1 MEGPSRYGP
10 PTTVSCAPRRM
21 AFGSKLVTS
30 SFFLSC
36 SWVRSGLCACD
47 LRWAIIVAVK
57 RKVTSRS
64 LSQGFSEFWG
74 RARGCI
80 GLGGVLQVV
89 AGTNASQY
97 TIAAG
102 RTTHNQHD
110 SFFQLLP
117 EHFLVRQLH
126 TIYHSEW
133 HNSLVEAASSHRSQE
148 LWGTASASIR
158 RGIQPPENVPSAC
171 LRSART

>member
-1 MEGPSRYGP
+1 
-10 PTTVSCAPRRM
+10 VSCAPRRM

-36 SWVRSGLCACD
+36 CWVRSGLCACD

-57 RKVTSRS
+57 RRVASRS
-64 LSQGFSEFWG
+64 PSQGFSGFWG
-74 RARGCI
+74 RAHGCI

-102 RTTHNQHD
+102 RTINTIH
-110 SFFQLLP
+110 FFQLLP
-117 EHFLVRQLH
+117 EHSFIRKLH
-126 TIYHSEW
+126 TIYYSEW
-133 HNSLVEAASSHRSQE
+133 HNSLVEAASSHQKPRIAANCISFNP
-148 LWGTASASIR
+148 TRNPTS
-158 RGIQPPENVPSAC
+158 
-171 LRSART
+171 